1 VRSALDHRARP
12 DRHVGWVELGKPTVR
27 ARGYRAAMPELSR
40 FFGIVIQMY
49 PEDHLPAH
57 FHARHAGREVVIAI
71 ESFAIVRG
79 RLSPRA
85 HALVVE
91 WAALHLDEL
100 QADWELAQAG
110 LPLKRIEPL
119 R

>member
-1 VRSALDHRARP
+1 
-12 DRHVGWVELGKPTVR
+12 
-27 ARGYRAAMPELSR
+27 MPEVSR

-49 PEDHLPAH
+49 VDDHLPAH
-57 FHARHAGREVVIAI
+57 FHARHAGLEVVIAI
-71 ESFAIVRG
+71 DTLAIIRG

-91 WAALHLDEL
+91 WAALHAAEL
-100 QADWELAQAG
+100 RTDWELATSG
-110 LPLKRIEPL
+110 LPLVRIEPL

>member
-1 VRSALDHRARP
+1 
-12 DRHVGWVELGKPTVR
+12 
-27 ARGYRAAMPELSR
+27 MPEVSR

-49 PEDHLPAH
+49 VDDHVPAH
-57 FHARHAGREVVIAI
+57 FHARQAGREVVVAI
-71 ESFAIVRG
+71 ETPAIIRG

-91 WAALHLDEL
+91 WAALHVDEL
-100 QADWELAQAG
+100 MVDWELAKSG
-110 LPLKRIEPL
+110 LPLRRIAPL

>member
-1 VRSALDHRARP
+1 
-12 DRHVGWVELGKPTVR
+12 
-27 ARGYRAAMPELSR
+27 MPEVSR

-49 PEDHLPAH
+49 VDDHVPPH
-57 FHARHAGREVVIAI
+57 FHARHAGREVVVAFDTLAI
-71 ESFAIVRG
+71 IRG

-91 WAALHLDEL
+91 WASLHVEDLR
-100 QADWELAQAG
+100 ADWELASSN
-110 LPLKRIEPL
+110 LPLKRIAPL

>member
-1 VRSALDHRARP
+1 
-12 DRHVGWVELGKPTVR
+12 
-27 ARGYRAAMPELSR
+27 MPELSR

-49 PEDHLPAH
+49 VDDHAPAH
-57 FHARHAGREVVIAI
+57 FHARQAGREVAI
-71 ESFAIVRG
+71 DIETLAIIGRG

-91 WAALHLDEL
+91 WAALHAEEL
-100 QADWELAQAG
+100 RTDWGLAQSG
-110 LPLKRIEPL
+110 LPLRRIAPL

>member
-1 VRSALDHRARP
+1 
-12 DRHVGWVELGKPTVR
+12 
-27 ARGYRAAMPELSR
+27 MPEVSR

-49 PEDHLPAH
+49 VDDHLPPH
-57 FHARHAGREVVIAI
+57 FHARQSGMEVVVTIDTLAI
-71 ESFAIVRG
+71 LRG

-91 WAALHLDEL
+91 WASLHADEL
-100 QADWELAQAG
+100 RADWELATSN
-110 LPLKRIEPL
+110 LPLMRIAPL

>member
-1 VRSALDHRARP
+1 
-12 DRHVGWVELGKPTVR
+12 
-27 ARGYRAAMPELSR
+27 MPEISR

-49 PEDHLPAH
+49 VDDHHPSH
-57 FHARHAGREVVIAI
+57 FHARHAGMEVVVAI
-71 ESFAIVRG
+71 DSLAILRG

-91 WAALHLDEL
+91 WASLHADEL
-100 QADWELAQAG
+100 RADWDLARSN
-110 LPLKRIEPL
+110 LPLKRIAPL

>member
-1 VRSALDHRARP
+1 
-12 DRHVGWVELGKPTVR
+12 
-27 ARGYRAAMPELSR
+27 MPEVSR

-49 PEDHLPAH
+49 VDDHLPAH
-57 FHARHAGREVVIAI
+57 FHARQAGREVVVAI
-71 ESFAIVRG
+71 DTLAIIRG

-91 WAALHLDEL
+91 WAALHADEL
-100 QADWELAQAG
+100 LADWELAQSG
-110 LPLKRIEPL
+110 LPLRRIAPL

>member
-1 VRSALDHRARP
+1 MHEV
-12 DRHVGWVELGKPTVR
+12 
-27 ARGYRAAMPELSR
+27 SR

-49 PEDHLPAH
+49 VDDHLPSH
-57 FHARHAGREVVIAI
+57 FHARQAGDEAAIAI
-71 ESFAIVRG
+71 ETLAIIRG

-91 WAALHLDEL
+91 WAALHADEL
-100 QADWELAQAG
+100 LADWDLAQAG
-110 LPLKRIEPL
+110 LPLKRIAPL

>member
-1 VRSALDHRARP
+1 MTRAVHGTRTDEP
-12 DRHVGWVELGKPTVR
+12 DVSVDPYR
-27 ARGYRAAMPELSR
+27 RGMPELCR

-49 PEDHLPAH
+49 VDDHTPAH
-57 FHARHAGREVVIAI
+57 FHARAAGQEVAI
-71 ESFAIVRG
+71 EIETLAILGRG

-91 WAALHLDEL
+91 WAAIHADEL
-100 QADWELAQAG
+100 MLDWGLAQSG
-110 LPLKRIEPL
+110 LPLRRIAPL

>member
-1 VRSALDHRARP
+1 
-12 DRHVGWVELGKPTVR
+12 
-27 ARGYRAAMPELSR
+27 MPEISR

-49 PEDHLPAH
+49 VDDHLPAH
-57 FHARHAGREVVIAI
+57 FHARYAGREVAVAI
-71 ESFAIVRG
+71 DTLAILRG

-91 WAALHLDEL
+91 WAALHPDEL
-100 QADWELAQAG
+100 RSDWELAQAG
-110 LPLKRIEPL
+110 LPLRRIEPL

>member
-1 VRSALDHRARP
+1 
-12 DRHVGWVELGKPTVR
+12 
-27 ARGYRAAMPELSR
+27 MPEVSR

-49 PEDHLPAH
+49 AEDHFPPH
-57 FHARHAGREVVIAI
+57 FHARHSGKEVVVAI
-71 ESFAIVRG
+71 DTLAILRG

-91 WAALHLDEL
+91 WAELHADEL
-100 QADWELAQAG
+100 NEDWRLVKSG
-110 LPLKRIEPL
+110 LPLSRIEPL

>member
-1 VRSALDHRARP
+1 
-12 DRHVGWVELGKPTVR
+12 
-27 ARGYRAAMPELSR
+27 MPEISR

-49 PEDHLPAH
+49 VDDHLPAH
-57 FHARHAGREVVIAI
+57 FHARHSGKEVVLAI
-71 ESFAIVRG
+71 DTLAIIRG

-91 WAALHLDEL
+91 WASLHSDEL
-100 QADWELAQAG
+100 RADWELARSG
-110 LPLKRIEPL
+110 LPLRRIAPL

>member
-1 VRSALDHRARP
+1 
-12 DRHVGWVELGKPTVR
+12 
-27 ARGYRAAMPELSR
+27 MPEVSR

-49 PEDHLPAH
+49 VDDHAPAH
-57 FHARHAGREVVIAI
+57 FHARHAGMEVAIAI
-71 ESFAIVRG
+71 DTLAIVHG

-91 WAALHLDEL
+91 WASLHVDEL
-100 QADWELAQAG
+100 LADWDLARAG
-110 LPLKRIEPL
+110 LPLSRIAPL